1 MLSVVQQTTD
11 ILSVQ
16 GDTLLNCGEGQNHG
30 KGDWGSARLD
40 VLIDG
45 LADVDRVTEQS
56 FLALGSQIQGFH
68 GRAHG
73 ISQVAGDVL
82 ALLQGETGENTLQRL
97 QLLVER
103 CSLWLSDTD
112 KKSIEICT
120 LLKGVLELI
129 NDLEL
134 PVAGLRKVIKTLHS
148 LRVSTRIEAAKGYAS
163 EATVLAKS
171 LDELCR
177 LVQEKVVEIFDRTE
191 EIVPVINR
199 SIAMEESVQT
209 DSIRMASQDV
219 DKARILINTFLETCI
234 ETGHWTDRLKD
245 RSDDVTQNFGEMI
258 AALQFQDIT
267 KQRVE
272 HVQKALDSLS
282 LQLEKFTHQQDF
294 GNNAEAS
301 RLFGHI
307 CRLQHDQ
314 LIIAVQEFVTATDNL
329 SENLQGMATSV
340 VCMAEDTR
348 ELVRATDG
356 GCDNRFTAVLDILQS
371 IAGYLEK
378 TSSTHELAGRNLNE
392 VNAGIQQVSDLVSEI
407 EYIGEEM
414 QLLAI
419 NAAIC
424 AAHAHLQGAGLDV
437 IAQNIQTVAE
447 EACRHALTLAKK
459 CETITE
465 HARNLQNV
473 EQKTNASADN
483 VGDLLQEA
491 QKRMANLDVSCLQ
504 LADLAGKVDRDA
516 AGLSEEV
523 SSIVHTIDIGEIF
536 QGELAPVLEQLSTLS
551 RCVGEE
557 TSDFDNTSLD
567 ILFNELE
574 LCYTMASERK
584 LHQSFLDS
592 QRLPTP
598 GDPPA
603 PGDLSTPSDLT
614 EEDDWDKNRQ
624 HDLGDNIDLF

>member
-1 MLSVVQQTTD
+1 MLSVVQQSANT
-11 ILSVQ
+11 LSTQ
-16 GDTLLNCGEGQNHG
+16 SDPLQNHVEG
-30 KGDWGSARLD
+30 KNHVEGDWGSARLD
-40 VLIDG
+40 DLIHG

-73 ISQVAGDVL
+73 ISQVACDVL
-82 ALLQGETGENTLQRL
+82 DLLHGEEGENTLQRL

-112 KKSIEICT
+112 EKSVGICS
-120 LLKGVLELI
+120 LLRNVLELI

-163 EATVLAKS
+163 EANVLAKS

-191 EIVPVINR
+191 EIIPIINR
-199 SIAMEESVQT
+199 SVAMEESVQT

-219 DKARILINTFLETCI
+219 DKARILINTFLETYI
-234 ETGHWTDRLKD
+234 ETGHWTDRLKN
-245 RSDDVTQNFGEMI
+245 RSNDVTQNFGEII

-282 LQLEKFTHQQDF
+282 QHLEKIIHQQDLSR
-294 GNNAEAS
+294 NAEAS
-301 RLFGHI
+301 QLFGHI

-314 LIIAVQEFVTATDNL
+314 LTIAVREFVSATDNL
-329 SENLQGMATSV
+329 SENLQGMAASV

-348 ELVRATDG
+348 ELVRATAT

-392 VNAGIQQVSDLVSEI
+392 VNTGIQQVSNLVGEV
-407 EYIGEEM
+407 EYVGEEM

-424 AAHAHLQGAGLDV
+424 AAHAKLKGAGLDV

-459 CETITE
+459 CEIITE
-465 HARNLQNV
+465 HARHLQNV
-473 EQKTNASADN
+473 EQETNASADN
-483 VGDLLQEA
+483 VGNLLQEA
-491 QKRMANLDVSCLQ
+491 QNRMANLDASCLH
-504 LADLAGKVDRDA
+504 LADLAEKVDCDA
-516 AGLSEEV
+516 TGLSEEV

-536 QGELAPVLEQLSTLS
+536 QGELAPVLEQLGTLS
-551 RCVGEE
+551 RCVGQDD
-557 TSDFDNTSLD
+557 SNFDNVSLD

-584 LHQSFLDS
+584 LHQSFLSS
-592 QRLPTP
+592 QHLTTS
-598 GDPPA
+598 
-603 PGDLSTPSDLT
+603 GDLA
-614 EEDDWDKNRQ
+614 EEDEWAAKRQ
-624 HDLGDNIDLF
+624 HDLGDNVDLF